1 MEKEDVNEAMRLMEM
16 SKDSLKVSETAGGSR
31 AASVTDRIYAVIR
44 DLAKDVKGNSLK
56 YADVR
61 QRCVDRGFKP
71 DQIEEAIEEYEQLNV
86 FSVNQT
92 KTKITFTDVV

>member
-1 MEKEDVNEAMRLMEM
+1 MRLMEM

-44 DLAKDVKGNSLK
+44 DLARSASTASGGKVASLK
-56 YADVR
+56 YSEVQ
-61 QRCVDRGFKP
+61 QRCVDKGFKP